1 MPNESTSKLTTHTLI
16 RGGIWLAVLI
26 AMIWYAMGSGS
37 NDSNSEYPNRPIT
50 LIVPFGPGGESDT
63 FARMIQRTIAEN
75 QFLDQEVVVS
85 ENDVSAFSLGEF
97 LLRTGATIS
106 SEVRHPEAMEDK
118 HKGSILFMILTVTR
132 CLFCMR
138 H

>member
-75 QFLDQEVVVS
+75 QFLDQEVVVK
-85 ENDVSAFSLGEF
+85 NVGGA
-97 LLRTGATIS
+97 GATV
-106 SEVRHPEAMEDK
+106 EVDGHVK
-118 HKGSILFMILTVTR
+118 LILTVT